1 MTTETDLDRRL
12 RRLEGAAGAS
22 ANGVVKQVKLD
33 PWQQE
38 IADRQEDAR
47 RKRID
52 KLERERIARETDYAA
67 DAPRR
72 AKVQDKLDEID
83 RQIQEAEA
91 HSLSLQRR
99 YGDLRRTL

>member
-38 IADRQEDAR
+38 IADRQEDAVGVQV
-47 RKRID
+47 IPH
-52 KLERERIARETDYAA
+52 LMS
-67 DAPRR
+67 R
-72 AKVQDKLDEID
+72 AFK
-83 RQIQEAEA
+83 
-91 HSLSLQRR
+91 
-99 YGDLRRTL
+99 